1 MFGMD
6 TAKRDFMLIA
16 LGLLAAAFFYWYYPI
31 IHPLSLGDNSLGEPA
46 ASSSMDSAM
55 NELGYNYDGT
65 SQTTYRVNSDI
76 LNFVQTELSEQQLI
90 GYAGG
95 SAVRNLIPSFYWHSL
110 RHVTLS
116 ETTLQEPDADESEWI
131 IQLRLSETGDLLSFT
146 NPSSLF
152 PKKPFETQFFEEYK
166 PDLLSTLQQSPPDS
180 LLNRELQFRLTLG
193 QGQNQNVIIAGDPV
207 YLDVDDVIQMGR
219 YHLDRSGWPAEY
231 FTQEDVEP
239 QMVRGVE
246 TAQITFVGELPEIS
260 PATMQITLDLL
271 PTGTLFGMDYQ
282 LESESVG
289 ANQSDLSVRFGITAF
304 TIFLLA
310 LWMVILF
317 FIRIRLRLVDIKLSV
332 LIAVIAGFA
341 TPLIFLMRQ
350 ISVYLY
356 TNPTGLSNE
365 EAFGL
370 FFSFGFMAAISSVV
384 FFITTAIGDSLTR
397 ENWIEKLKTFD
408 LIRLARFY
416 NRPVGLVLIRS
427 VSYAY
432 LLNALITFI
441 IYIMPGSF
449 LSVTEIFRSDA
460 TILPSL
466 EVIITSSLFYL
477 LIVQG
482 VFLISVGKMSGRT
495 KRPIWIITISTVLF
509 LMLNYIPIDVRPWS
523 TNMMVV
529 GALGLGAGL
538 IYYKEDL
545 LTVVIALS
553 IFGIHLMSAT
563 GLVMESSPDQ
573 SVFYVSVLLIFAL
586 ILLGTFGFYNGNP
599 IEELPEYVPE
609 YINELKRDERI
620 KQELQIAR
628 AVQQSFLPSKMP
640 NGNGFEIAAVCTPA
654 YETGGDYYDF
664 IELEDEKLAV
674 TIGDVSGKGIE
685 AAFYMT
691 FTKGVL
697 HALSD
702 DISSTSDMLIHINNL
717 FLKNSKRGTFISLI
731 FGIIDFKNSTFRFS
745 RGGHN
750 PLLFFNAA
758 TGKVKEYR
766 PSGMGLGMANE
777 ELFRDNIY
785 ELSVELKKGD
795 ILVLYTDGVVE
806 ATDSRGRFYGDARL
820 HSILKRSSKLS
831 AERIVKALSDD
842 LMKFGEGT
850 EPHDDMTAIVI
861 RKT

>member
-6 TAKRDFMLIA
+6 TAKRDLVLIA

-31 IHPLSLGDNSLGEPA
+31 LHPLSLGDNSLGVSA

-76 LNFVQTELSEQQLI
+76 LDFVQTELSQQQQE
-90 GYAGG
+90 GYGRG
-95 SAVRNLIPSFYWHSL
+95 SVLRKLIPSFYWHSQ
-110 RHVTLS
+110 RRIPLS
-116 ETTLQEPDADESEWI
+116 ESSLEEPDTDESIWFVE
-131 IQLRLSETGDLLSFT
+131 LHLSETGDLLAFS

-152 PKKPFETQFFEEYK
+152 SKKPFETQFFEEHK
-166 PDLLSTLQQSPPDS
+166 PDLLPTLQQSPPDS
-180 LLNRELQFRLTLG
+180 LLNKEVYFRLTSG
-193 QGQNQNVIIAGDPV
+193 QGRNQNVIIDGEPV
-207 YLDVDDVIQMGR
+207 YLDADDAIQMGI
-219 YHLDRSGWPAEY
+219 YHLNQSGWPAEY
-231 FTQEDVEP
+231 FTQQDVEP

-246 TAQITFVGELPEIS
+246 TAQITFAGELPEIS
-260 PATMQITLDLL
+260 PSTMQITLDLL
-271 PTGTLFGMDYQ
+271 PTGTLIGMEYQ
-282 LESESVG
+282 LESDTVM
-289 ANQSDLSVRFGITAF
+289 ANQTDLSVRFGITAI

-310 LWMVILF
+310 LWMVVLF

-332 LIAVIAGFA
+332 LIAVLAGFA

-350 ISVYLY
+350 ISNYLY
-356 TNPTGLSNE
+356 NNPAGFSTE
-365 EAFGL
+365 EVFGL

-432 LLNALITFI
+432 ILTALITFI
-441 IYIMPGSF
+441 IYVMPGSYI
-449 LSVTEIFRSDA
+449 SVTEIFRSDT

-477 LIVQG
+477 LIVQA
-482 VFLISVGKMSGRT
+482 VLLISVGKLSGRT
-495 KRPIWIITISTVLF
+495 KRPIWIIAISTALF
-509 LMLNYIPIDVRPWS
+509 LMLNYIPIDVSPWS
-523 TNMMVV
+523 TDMVVV
-529 GALGLGAGL
+529 GALGLFAGV

-553 IFGIHLMSAT
+553 IFGIHFMSAT

-573 SVFYVSVLLIFAL
+573 SVFYVSLLLTFAL
-586 ILLGTFGFYNGNP
+586 ILLGIFGFYNGNP
-599 IEELPEYVPE
+599 IEDLPEYVPE

-654 YETGGDYYDF
+654 HETGGDYYDF
-664 IELEDEKLAV
+664 IEMEDEKLAV

-702 DISSTSDMLIHINNL
+702 DISSTSEMLTRINNL
-717 FLKNSKRGTFISLI
+717 FLKNSKRGTFISII
-731 FGIIDFKNSTFRFS
+731 FGIIDFKSSTFRFS

-758 TGKVKEYR
+758 AGKVKEYR

-795 ILVLYTDGVVE
+795 ILVMYTDGVVE
-806 ATDSRGRFYGDARL
+806 ATNSRGRFYGDARL
-820 HSILKRSSKLS
+820 HSILRRSSKLS
-831 AERIVKALSDD
+831 AEKIIKALSND
-842 LMKFGEGT
+842 LMKFGEGS

-861 RKT
+861 KKT